1 MKKLFTSIV
10 VLTSFFACQ
19 QAFAQI
25 TVGGG
30 LVFGSEISQL
40 GIDIRGG
47 YQIDENWVAAPNINF
62 FFADKESM
70 PAFPPFSSETEIRR

>member
-10 VLTSFFACQ
+10 ILTSFFACQ

-25 TVGGG
+25 TARGG

-62 FFADKESM
+62 FFANKETVS
-70 PAFPPFSSETEIRR
+70 AFPPLSSETEIFR